1 MLKPIRTV
9 AILGAGVMGSQ
20 IAAHLA
26 NAGLSVHLL
35 DIASAGEDK
44 NQIVESAFKRALKLS
59 PPIFF
64 TEKTARR
71 VTLGNFDQHFDRLK
85 TVDWVIEVIVEDL
98 KIKQELMARIEATV
112 KPNTIVS
119 TNTSGLPVA
128 KIVEGRSESFK
139 RYFLGTHFFN
149 PPRYLKLLELIPTP
163 DTAPLVLAKIKE
175 FGRIRLGKGIVVAK
189 DTPNFIANRVGV
201 FATMLGFQTLE
212 EGYTI
217 PEIDVLTG
225 TLVGR
230 PKSATFRTADLVGLD
245 VLSLVIQHLYHAT
258 PMDERHE
265 LFAMPAVLQGLVAA
279 GALGAK
285 TGAGF
290 YQKVKGE
297 ILSLNPLTRSYESQ
311 PAMNLGDVDK
321 IAKVHDLGDRL
332 RQLYADQG
340 RAGEFFRKSTLLM
353 LNYCAHRVPGIAD
366 DFVDIDRALCWG
378 FGWEMGPFAMW
389 DQLGFTN
396 VMADMQAAGMVIPT
410 WVFELQTARA
420 EGFYAS
426 KTMLKMSHNMLSHN
440 MLSHNML
447 SDNMLSDNMMT
458 SMAATYGGEMAIGN
472 EMSSDSTTMNRPLA
486 PNSGGTGI
494 KAPRIGDLDAYDE
507 IHLDTIKADPDN
519 ILWQNSEAAL
529 LDLGY
534 GVALYEFRSKG
545 NTLSMKVLEG
555 LDEVMTLV
563 ERGEFRGLVIGNDS
577 ANFCGGA
584 NLAEMAMM
592 AKSDMAMLGNIDPAE
607 LVERSAISGLI
618 EKFQGLLQRIYYSP
632 YPIVGA
638 IQGRALGGG
647 AELVMAMPH
656 VVAAAESYIGLVE
669 LSVGL
674 IPGAGGIMRM
684 VSRATKRAA
693 SEMPSHILPF
703 LRTAFE
709 TIATAKVS
717 SSAYEAQ
724 ELGFLPADAVILMNG
739 DRRIFVAK
747 EEVLRLDREGYCPP
761 VENNA
766 IMLLGKPARAMLDYA
781 AYVFEQ
787 GGYASEYDRFLA
799 NKLAYVMTGGELS
812 APAIVPESYLL
823 QLERETFVP
832 LLQQP
837 KTQERIAAMLTM
849 KKPLRN

>member
-9 AILGAGVMGSQ
+9 AVLGAGVMGSQ

-35 DIASAGEDK
+35 DRADDSPHK
-44 NQIVESAFKRALKLS
+44 NAHVEAVFKRALKLS

-71 VTLGNFDQHFDRLK
+71 VKLGNFDEHFDRLK
-85 TVDWVIEVIVEDL
+85 TVDWVIEVIIEDL
-98 KIKQELMARIEATV
+98 AVKQDLMAKIEAV
-112 KPNTIVS
+112 VRPNTIVS

-128 KIVEGRSESFK
+128 KIAEGRSESF
-139 RYFLGTHFFN
+139 RRHFLGTHFFN

-163 DTAPLVLAKIKE
+163 DTAPLVLARMKE
-175 FGRIRLGKGIVVAK
+175 FGRMRLGKGIVVAK
-189 DTPNFIANRVGV
+189 DTPNFVANRVGV
-201 FATMLGFQTLE
+201 FATMLGLNALDA
-212 EGYTI
+212 GYTI
-217 PEIDVLTG
+217 PEIDLLTG

-245 VLSLVIQHLYHAT
+245 VLSMVIQHLHDAV
-258 PMDERHE
+258 PQDEHQSM
-265 LFAMPAVLQGLVAA
+265 FIVPAILQNLVAA
-279 GALGAK
+279 GAIGAK
-285 TGAGF
+285 VGKGF

-297 ILSLNPLTRSYESQ
+297 IRSLNPITMNYES
-311 PAMNLGDVDK
+311 PPPIDLGAVDQLAK
-321 IAKVHDLGDRL
+321 IHDLPERL
-332 RQLYADQG
+332 RQLYADSG
-340 RAGEFFRKSTLLM
+340 RAGSFFRKTMLLM
-353 LNYCAHRVPGIAD
+353 LNYCAHRIPEITD
-366 DFVDIDRALCWG
+366 DFTEIDRALCWG
-378 FGWEMGPFAMW
+378 FGWEIGPFAIW
-389 DQLGFTN
+389 DALGFEA

-410 WVFELQTARA
+410 WVFELQSVHAT
-420 EGFYAS
+420 GFYHAVAAKEQV
-426 KTMLKMSHNMLSHN
+426 KTMATVYGDDFIMMTANKSLKMALSTGDI
-440 MLSHNML
+440 SPP
-447 SDNMLSDNMMT
+447 
-458 SMAATYGGEMAIGN
+458 AIGRL
-472 EMSSDSTTMNRPLA
+472 SQGFD
-486 PNSGGTGI
+486 
-494 KAPRIGDLDAYDE
+494 DE
-507 IHLDTIKADPDN
+507 IDLSVIKSN
-519 ILWQNSEAAL
+519 SNNVLWQNPEAAL
-529 LDLGY
+529 LDLGD

-563 ERGEFRGLVIGNDS
+563 ERGEFKGLVIGNDN

-584 NLAEMAMM
+584 NLAEMAAM
-592 AKSDMAMLGNIDPAE
+592 AQADMAMMATVTTKLAPAE
-607 LVERSAISGLI
+607 LLQRSAISGLI

-632 YPIVGA
+632 YPVVGA
-638 IQGRALGGG
+638 IQGRSLGGG

-656 VVAAAESYIGLVE
+656 IVAAAESYIGLVE

-684 VSRATKRAA
+684 VTRATQRAA
-693 SEMPSHILPF
+693 SELPSHILPF

-724 ELGFLPADAVILMNG
+724 ELGFLPADAVILING
-739 DRRIFVAK
+739 DRRLFVAK
-747 EEVLRLDREGYCPP
+747 EEVLRLDREGYNPP
-761 VENNA
+761 VENNS
-766 IMLLGKPARAMLDYA
+766 IMLLGKPVRAMFDYA

-812 APAIVPESYLL
+812 APTIVPETYLL

-837 KTQERIAAMLTM
+837 KTQARIASMLM
-849 KKPLRN
+849 AKKPLRN